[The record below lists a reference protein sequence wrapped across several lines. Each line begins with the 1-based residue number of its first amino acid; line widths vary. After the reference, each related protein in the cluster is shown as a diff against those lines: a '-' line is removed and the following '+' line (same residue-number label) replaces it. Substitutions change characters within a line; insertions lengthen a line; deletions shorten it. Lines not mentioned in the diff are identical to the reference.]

1 MSRNNEFIKG
11 VLFVALFTI
20 ILLAV
25 DFYNK
30 NTEEVLSLLGK
41 ETLFMSNALTLEEFR
56 ETYGWGIENLQLQE
70 DQSGIKFTIAYN
82 GKEIYTSNRYWYTS
96 IGVKSYG
103 MKLTLRAKIDQDP
116 LTLLPPVPGFYSL
129 PIGDDQIGTG
139 TRQAVTKFRVDSE
152 DFYWVILYNVDHKQR
167 VSDLESRIL
176 VKKR

>member
-11 VLFVALFTI
+11 VLFVALFTS

-56 ETYGWGIENLQLQE
+56 ETYGWGVEDLQLLE
-70 DQSGIKFTIAYN
+70 DQSGIMFSLASN
-82 GKEIYTSNRYWYTS
+82 GKDIYSPNQYWYSS

-103 MKLTLRAKIDQDP
+103 MKLSLRAKIDQQP
-116 LTLLPPVPGFYSL
+116 LNLQPANVGFYTVPFGS
-129 PIGDDQIGTG
+129 DRIGTG
-139 TRQAVTKFRVDSE
+139 TRQAVTKFRVDGE
-152 DFYWVILYNVDHKQR
+152 DYYWVILYNVDHRQR
-167 VSDLESRIL
+167 ISDLESRIL
-176 VKKR
+176 VNKR